1 MGFIGCGKTRT
12 VKGTGFS
19 PYISLLRMGRA
30 SQAAEKL
37 KAPPVWM
44 PRRSQARN
52 LFTLKGHDFSRA
64 DKINRINRAL
74 APEGRLSGFSSWNR
88 PFSAA
93 CSAPEGRFLDL
104 PFEARLKPKELSLG
118 TGKLEG
124 LIACA
129 KH

>member
-1 MGFIGCGKTRT
+1 
-12 VKGTGFS
+12 
-19 PYISLLRMGRA
+19 
-30 SQAAEKL
+30 
-37 KAPPVWM
+37 
-44 PRRSQARN
+44 

-104 PFEARLKPKELSLG
+104 PFEARLKPKELCSVPMSYKAPPVWMPRRNFSIGFPDPLSLG

>member
-1 MGFIGCGKTRT
+1 MYGLQPVHKSLKNGPGFTGCGKTQVRHET
-12 VKGTGFS
+12 C
-19 PYISLLRMGRA
+19 SLQ
-30 SQAAEKL
+30 SC
-37 KAPPVWM
+37 
-44 PRRSQARN
+44 
-52 LFTLKGHDFSRA
+52 

-104 PFEARLKPKELSLG
+104 PFEARLKPKELCSVPMSYKAPPVWMPRRNFSIGFPDPLSLG